1 MWEWG
6 MAFRNDV
13 THSMNLS
20 WPREGAEGKKVKS
33 ITGLQNDM
41 HYHVAVSTTLKEE
54 EEDNVQ

>member
-1 MWEWG
+1 